1 MRRADIAIAGVNR
14 TTKCNWGSWK
24 SEAIVSRLTV
34 AQLIELRR
42 IRNWAL
48 GHMGKKPRLPLGCC
62 TILCSP
68 QRCKAGVAH
77 TGGLNYR
84 YGY

>member
-14 TTKCNWGSWK
+14 TTECNWGSWK

-34 AQLIELRR
+34 TKLIELRR

-48 GHMGKKPRLPLGCC
+48 GHMKEA
-62 TILCSP
+62 
-68 QRCKAGVAH
+68 KASF
-77 TGGLNYR
+77 GLLYNFM
-84 YGY
+84 